1 MNITAFRKNGKFF
14 SLLMA
19 GVIILFVCTQIL
31 VSDSLKVR
39 ETISDNHMQIS
50 NFTDLFKTVTALRK
64 FSNEFEEDTLIIT
77 TKIQKSS
84 LHISLA
90 ALLEMIAANFFLI
103 QELCSFSSTV
113 TESDVFYLFT
123 LSIFLMEKNPFGI
136 FEFRKAVLHKWL

>member
-19 GVIILFVCTQIL
+19 GVIILFVCAQIL

-39 ETISDNHMQIS
+39 ENISDNHMQIN

-64 FSNEFEEDTLIIT
+64 SSNEIEEDTLIIT

-90 ALLEMIAANFFLI
+90 ALLEMIAANL
-103 QELCSFSSTV
+103 FSYTGV
-113 TESDVFYLFT
+113 MLLLFNSDRIRRFVPVHFIH
-123 LSIFLMEKNPFGI
+123 LSDGKKSLWNN
-136 FEFRKAVLHKWL
+136 

>member
-19 GVIILFVCTQIL
+19 GVIILFVCAQIL

-39 ETISDNHMQIS
+39 ENISDNHMQIN
-50 NFTDLFKTVTALRK
+50 NFTDLFQTVTALRK
-64 FSNEFEEDTLIIT
+64 SSNEIEEDTLIIT

-90 ALLEMIAANFFLI
+90 ALLEMIAANLFSYTGVMLLLFNSDRIRRFVPVHFIHLSDGKKSLWNILI
-103 QELCSFSSTV
+103 QERSV
-113 TESDVFYLFT
+113 T
-123 LSIFLMEKNPFGI
+123 
-136 FEFRKAVLHKWL
+136 

>member
-1 MNITAFRKNGKFF
+1 
-14 SLLMA
+14 MA

-39 ETISDNHMQIS
+39 ETISDNHMEIS
-50 NFTDLFKTVTALRK
+50 NFTDLLQTVTALRK

-90 ALLEMIAANFFLI
+90 ALLEMIAANFFSYTGVML
-103 QELCSFSSTV
+103 LLFN
-113 TESDVFYLFT
+113 SDRIRRFLPVHFIH
-123 LSIFLMEKNPFGI
+123 LSDGKKSLWNI
-136 FEFRKAVLHKWL
+136 

>member
-19 GVIILFVCTQIL
+19 GVIILFVCAQIL

-39 ETISDNHMQIS
+39 ETISDNHMQIN
-50 NFTDLFKTVTALRK
+50 NFTDLFQTVTALRK
-64 FSNEFEEDTLIIT
+64 SSNEIEEDTLIIT

-90 ALLEMIAANFFLI
+90 ALLEMIATNLFSYTGVMLLLFNSDRIRRFLPVHFI
-103 QELCSFSSTV
+103 HL
-113 TESDVFYLFT
+113 SDGKKSLWN
-123 LSIFLMEKNPFGI
+123 I
-136 FEFRKAVLHKWL
+136 

>member
-1 MNITAFRKNGKFF
+1 MNITAFRKSGKSF

-39 ETISDNHMQIS
+39 ETISDNHMEIS
-50 NFTDLFKTVTALRK
+50 NFTDLLQTVTALRK
-64 FSNEFEEDTLIIT
+64 YSNEFEEDTLIIT

-90 ALLEMIAANFFLI
+90 ALLEMIATNL
-103 QELCSFSSTV
+103 FSYTGV
-113 TESDVFYLFT
+113 MLLLFNSDRIRRFVPVHFIH
-123 LSIFLMEKNPFGI
+123 LSDGKKSLWNN
-136 FEFRKAVLHKWL
+136 

>member
-39 ETISDNHMQIS
+39 ETISDNHMQIN
-50 NFTDLFKTVTALRK
+50 NFTDLFQTVTALRK
-64 FSNEFEEDTLIIT
+64 SSNEFEEDTLIIT

-90 ALLEMIAANFFLI
+90 ALLEMIAANL
-103 QELCSFSSTV
+103 FSYTGV
-113 TESDVFYLFT
+113 MLLLFNSDRIRRFVPVHFIH
-123 LSIFLMEKNPFGI
+123 LSDGKKSLWNN
-136 FEFRKAVLHKWL
+136 

>member
-1 MNITAFRKNGKFF
+1 MNITAFRKNGKIF

-90 ALLEMIAANFFLI
+90 ALLEMIAANFFSYTGVML
-103 QELCSFSSTV
+103 LLFN
-113 TESDVFYLFT
+113 SDRIRRFVPVHFIH
-123 LSIFLMEKNPFGI
+123 LSDGKKSLWNN
-136 FEFRKAVLHKWL
+136 

>member
-19 GVIILFVCTQIL
+19 GVIILFVCAQIL

-39 ETISDNHMQIS
+39 ETISDNHMQIN

-64 FSNEFEEDTLIIT
+64 SSNEIEEDTLIIT

-90 ALLEMIAANFFLI
+90 ALLEMIATNL
-103 QELCSFSSTV
+103 FSYTGV
-113 TESDVFYLFT
+113 MLLLFNSDRIRRFVPVHFIH
-123 LSIFLMEKNPFGI
+123 LSDGKKSLWNN
-136 FEFRKAVLHKWL
+136 

>member
-1 MNITAFRKNGKFF
+1 MNITAFRKNGKIF

-39 ETISDNHMQIS
+39 ETISDNHMQIN
-50 NFTDLFKTVTALRK
+50 NFTDLFQTVTALRK
-64 FSNEFEEDTLIIT
+64 SSNEFEEDTLIIT

-90 ALLEMIAANFFLI
+90 ALLEMIATNLFSYTGVMLLLFNSDRIRRFLPVHFIHLSDGKKSLWNILI
-103 QELCSFSSTV
+103 QERSV
-113 TESDVFYLFT
+113 T
-123 LSIFLMEKNPFGI
+123 
-136 FEFRKAVLHKWL
+136 

>member
-39 ETISDNHMQIS
+39 ETISDNHMQIN
-50 NFTDLFKTVTALRK
+50 NFTDLFQTVTALRK
-64 FSNEFEEDTLIIT
+64 SSNEFEEDTLIIT

-90 ALLEMIAANFFLI
+90 ALLEMIAANLFSYTGVMLLLFNSDRIRRFVPVHFIHLSDGKKSLWNILI
-103 QELCSFSSTV
+103 QERSV
-113 TESDVFYLFT
+113 T
-123 LSIFLMEKNPFGI
+123 
-136 FEFRKAVLHKWL
+136 

>member
-1 MNITAFRKNGKFF
+1 MNITAFRKSEKFF

-39 ETISDNHMQIS
+39 ENISDNHMQIN
-50 NFTDLFKTVTALRK
+50 NFTDLFQTVTALRK
-64 FSNEFEEDTLIIT
+64 SSNEIEEDTLIIT

-90 ALLEMIAANFFLI
+90 ALLEMIATNLFSYTGVMLLLFNSDRIRRFLPVHFIHLSDGKKSLWNILI
-103 QELCSFSSTV
+103 QERSV
-113 TESDVFYLFT
+113 T
-123 LSIFLMEKNPFGI
+123 
-136 FEFRKAVLHKWL
+136 

>member
-1 MNITAFRKNGKFF
+1 MNITAFRKSGKSF

-39 ETISDNHMQIS
+39 ETISDNHMEIS
-50 NFTDLFKTVTALRK
+50 NFTDLLQTVTALRK

-90 ALLEMIAANFFLI
+90 ALLEMIATNL
-103 QELCSFSSTV
+103 FSYTGV
-113 TESDVFYLFT
+113 MLLLFNSDRIRRFVPVHFIH
-123 LSIFLMEKNPFGI
+123 LSDGKKSLWNN
-136 FEFRKAVLHKWL
+136 

>member
-1 MNITAFRKNGKFF
+1 MNITAFRKSGKSF

-39 ETISDNHMQIS
+39 ETISDNHMEIS
-50 NFTDLFKTVTALRK
+50 NFTDLLQTVTALRK

-90 ALLEMIAANFFLI
+90 ALLEMIAANL
-103 QELCSFSSTV
+103 FSYTGV
-113 TESDVFYLFT
+113 MLLLFNSDRIKRFVPVYFIH
-123 LSIFLMEKNPFGI
+123 LSDGKKSLSNN
-136 FEFRKAVLHKWL
+136 

>member
-50 NFTDLFKTVTALRK
+50 NFTDLFQTVTALRK

-90 ALLEMIAANFFLI
+90 ALLEMIATNLFSYTGVMLLLFNSDRIRRFVPVYFIHLSDGKKSLWNILI
-103 QELCSFSSTV
+103 QERSV
-113 TESDVFYLFT
+113 T
-123 LSIFLMEKNPFGI
+123 
-136 FEFRKAVLHKWL
+136 

>member
-19 GVIILFVCTQIL
+19 GVIILFVCAQIL

-39 ETISDNHMQIS
+39 ETISDNYMQIN
-50 NFTDLFKTVTALRK
+50 NFTDLFQTVTALRK
-64 FSNEFEEDTLIIT
+64 SSNEFEEDTLIIT

-90 ALLEMIAANFFLI
+90 ALLEMIAANLFSYTGVMLLLFNSDRIRRFLPVHFIHLSDGKKSLWNILI
-103 QELCSFSSTV
+103 QERSV
-113 TESDVFYLFT
+113 T
-123 LSIFLMEKNPFGI
+123 
-136 FEFRKAVLHKWL
+136 

>member
-90 ALLEMIAANFFLI
+90 ALLEMIATNLFSYTGVMLLLFNSDRIRRFLPVHFIHLSDGKKSLWNILI
-103 QELCSFSSTV
+103 QERSV
-113 TESDVFYLFT
+113 T
-123 LSIFLMEKNPFGI
+123 
-136 FEFRKAVLHKWL
+136 